1 MKISFNWLKEF
12 LNIDIDIEEVSNI
25 LTDIGL
31 EVEGIDDFQEVKGG
45 FKGLLVGEV
54 VSCIKHPNAD
64 RLKLTTVN
72 IGEES
77 LLQIV
82 CGAPNVKEGL
92 IVIIATV
99 GTTLYPIKGSEF
111 KINKSKIRGEL
122 SQGMICAED
131 EIGIGKAHDGI
142 IVLDKKH
149 QPGTKVSEI
158 FDNYSDSIFN
168 IGLTPNRSDAMSHH
182 GVARDLRAALMHKGQ
197 KTELLTPSVSNF
209 HINSRTKKINIKI
222 LNQSL
227 CQRFSG
233 ICIEN
238 IKVESSPKWLQNKLK
253 SIGLSPVNNVVD
265 ITNYILH
272 EVGQPLHA
280 YDLEKIKS
288 NTIEVKTLKKD
299 TVFTTL
305 DGLERKLNETDL
317 MVCDKNE
324 PMCIAGIY
332 GGDYHGVSNE
342 TKSIFLESAY
352 FNPVSI
358 RKTAKAHSINSDAS
372 FRFERGVNIE
382 LVEYALKRAAILIC
396 ELCDGKICSDL
407 IDEYPKKPESKSI
420 LLNFEKTN
428 KLIGQEIPTEKIKSI
443 LTSLDFK
450 INNIT
455 ETGVGITVPFYR
467 HDVTRECDVV
477 EEILRIYGFNEI
489 NLSNKLSISLNTID
503 QNKHFKTE
511 NIISSYL
518 NSLGFNEIMNNSL
531 TNNELDIEKR
541 KSVQIINSISS
552 DVSQLRTSLLESSL
566 KTLKYNL
573 NRKNSNTNFYEFGK
587 IYENTKEKN
596 KESRRLGIL
605 FSGNIIEKT
614 WNSDVVKAEFYIL
627 KNIVLNIFKRLSVNV
642 SEKIVNF
649 EGLENVL
656 GIFNND
662 KRIAI
667 LGKIDI
673 KYKSII
679 GINQDVY
686 YASIDI
692 DLLLNNLTS
701 EFHKYKNIS
710 KFPSVN
716 RELNFLLDNDI
727 QYSEIKILLFQTSKI
742 KKLTSMSLS
751 DVYIDKKLPEG
762 KKSYTLSFSLMDNEK
777 TLTEKEI
784 QSTMTKIQNTI
795 ENKFTATLRS
805 QDL

>member
-1 MKISFNWLKEF
+1 MNISFNWLKEF

-92 IVIIATV
+92 IVVIATV

-222 LNQSL
+222 SNQSL

-317 MVCDKNE
+317 MVCDKNK
-324 PMCIAGIY
+324 PMCIAGVY
-332 GGDYHGVSNE
+332 GGNYHGVSNE

-396 ELCDGKICSDL
+396 EFCDGKICSDL
-407 IDEYPKKPESKSI
+407 IDEYPKKTESKSI

-428 KLIGQEIPTEKIKSI
+428 KLIGQEIPTEEIKSI

-511 NIISSYL
+511 SIISSYL

-805 QDL
+805 QDF